1 MHIKCDSSSPKIAW
15 ATPNPIYSLSN
26 FKEIYNSPF
35 SNRNYLDSGWC
46 KEEFQLAHLEA
57 VEGRH
62 RFIILIMLE
71 DIDVKDLPDE
81 MQKYVKTYT
90 YIDGTKLDN
99 DKEVDLFKKKLLY
112 IMPKTPIREFNIE
125 RNEDYN
131 YNVPPLFNR
140 MFKYRDHMTRFDR
153 P

>member
-1 MHIKCDSSSPKIAW
+1 
-15 ATPNPIYSLSN
+15 
-26 FKEIYNSPF
+26 
-35 SNRNYLDSGWC
+35 
-46 KEEFQLAHLEA
+46 
-57 VEGRH
+57 
-62 RFIILIMLE
+62 MLE
-71 DIDVKDLPDE
+71 DINVNDLPDE

-90 YIDGTKLDN
+90 YIDATQLHS

-112 IMPKTPIREFNIE
+112 VMPKEPIREFNVE
-125 RNEDYN
+125 RNDDYN

>member
-1 MHIKCDSSSPKIAW
+1 MHFFC
-15 ATPNPIYSLSN
+15 
-26 FKEIYNSPF
+26 
-35 SNRNYLDSGWC
+35 NRNYLNSGWC
-46 KEEFQLAHLEA
+46 KEEFQLAHLES

-90 YIDGTKLDN
+90 YIDATKLNN
-99 DKEVDLFKKKLLY
+99 DKDIELFKKKLLY
-112 IMPKTPIREFNIE
+112 VMPKKQIREYNIE
-125 RNEDYN
+125 RNDDYN
-131 YNVPPLFNR
+131 YNFPPLYNI
-140 MFKYRDHMTRFDR
+140 MFRYRDHMTRFDR

>member
-1 MHIKCDSSSPKIAW
+1 M
-15 ATPNPIYSLSN
+15 
-26 FKEIYNSPF
+26 
-35 SNRNYLDSGWC
+35 
-46 KEEFQLAHLEA
+46 AHLEA

-90 YIDGTKLDN
+90 YIDATKLNN
-99 DKEVDLFKKKLLY
+99 DKEIDLFKKKLLY
-112 IMPKTPIREFNIE
+112 VMPKKPIREFNIE
-125 RNEDYN
+125 KNKEDGYN
-131 YNVPPLFNR
+131 YDFPPLFNR
-140 MFKYRDHMTRFDR
+140 MFRYRDHMTRFDR

>member
-1 MHIKCDSSSPKIAW
+1 
-15 ATPNPIYSLSN
+15 
-26 FKEIYNSPF
+26 
-35 SNRNYLDSGWC
+35 
-46 KEEFQLAHLEA
+46 
-57 VEGRH
+57 
-62 RFIILIMLE
+62 MLE
-71 DIDVKDLPDE
+71 DIDVNDLPDE

-90 YIDGTKLDN
+90 YIDATKLYTLI
-99 DKEVDLFKKKLLY
+99 KTIELFRKKLLY
-112 IMPKTPIREFNIE
+112 VMPKKPIGEFNIE

>member
-1 MHIKCDSSSPKIAW
+1 MLH
-15 ATPNPIYSLSN
+15 
-26 FKEIYNSPF
+26 
-35 SNRNYLDSGWC
+35 RNYLDSGWC
-46 KEEFQLAHLEA
+46 KEEFSQGHLEA

-90 YIDGTKLDN
+90 YIDATKLHN
-99 DKEVDLFKKKLLY
+99 DKDLELFRKKLLY
-112 IMPKTPIREFNIE
+112 VLPKKPIREFNIE
-125 RNEDYN
+125 RNKEGDYN
-131 YNVPPLFNR
+131 YDVPPLFNR
-140 MFKYRDHMTRFDR
+140 MFTYRDYATRFDR